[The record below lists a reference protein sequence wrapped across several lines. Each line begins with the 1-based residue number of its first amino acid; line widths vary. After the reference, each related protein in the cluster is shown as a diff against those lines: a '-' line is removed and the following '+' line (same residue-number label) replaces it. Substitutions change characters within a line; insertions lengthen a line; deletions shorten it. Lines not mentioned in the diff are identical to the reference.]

1 MAELNLELWI
11 GDAGEIGSKPER
23 RQKTDREDARLI
35 LRLLL
40 EDRFSADLGAEL
52 GKPGQAAT

>member
-11 GDAGEIGSKPER
+11 GDAGEIRSKPVR

-40 EDRFSADLGAEL
+40 EVVFHGSGCRVVKIGIY
-52 GKPGQAAT
+52 GN